1 MMESNKEFHTVR
13 GYEILKKGKKNLTPS
28 MEDYL
33 EMIYRSCS
41 TEGYVRINQLAEQL
55 NVKASSASKVVQKL
69 AQMGY
74 LAYEKYGIIQMTQ
87 KGTILGS
94 FLLNRHKTVENFLIN
109 LGVKDTVLVDTEMIE
124 HHISMDTLEKIERL
138 NDFLD
143 ANPEIA
149 EKLRQFD
156 KNCNSKDNDSEKS

>member
-1 MMESNKEFHTVR
+1 MESNNEFHTVR
-13 GYEILKKGKKNLTPS
+13 GYEILKKSKKNLTPS

-41 TEGYVRINQLAEQL
+41 AEGYARINQLAEQL

-74 LAYEKYGIIQMTQ
+74 LAYEKYGIIQMTR
-87 KGTILGS
+87 KGKTLGS
-94 FLLNRHKTVENFLIN
+94 FLLKRHKTVEKFLTN
-109 LGVKDTVLVDTEMIE
+109 LGVKDTVLADTEMIE
-124 HHISMDTLEKIERL
+124 HHISMDTLEKIEIL
-138 NDFLD
+138 NDFLN

-156 KNCNSKDNDSEKS
+156 KNCNNDENDYKIT